1 MHAAYPEEVVRE
13 CVIWRFLSPR
23 GYDHARTSGLLTLPA
38 KCTLQRYI
46 GPSPTTSGM
55 SNAMK
60 ERLVQEASLLSS
72 KQHMASL
79 IIDEASIKQK
89 CIYDRKAD
97 AVFGLKD
104 KPESS
109 MTNPP
114 NEALAN
120 RVLCFVLHGTT
131 SRYKIPCSYY
141 FTKQLSGR
149 DLFAWTKEVI
159 AAVESCGFII
169 VRIVTDNY
177 SANVTMFKLM
187 GNGSLNTVVRH
198 PHDTSRVIFLSFDP
212 CHVLKNVRNQFLDR
226 ELTDG
231 TGVISGVFV
240 QKLYE
245 HQKRTTV
252 KLARN
257 LTRKHV
263 YPSNLEKMNVLRAVQ
278 IFSPQVT
285 AALEHLQQNSTGDA
299 RYFKEAS
306 STICFMK
313 TMKKWFDIYDTSVK
327 GSGHRSPIFSR
338 DDCRLVWLKNDLP
351 PMWRKYSR
359 IPPNQ

>member
-1 MHAAYPEEVVRE
+1 
-13 CVIWRFLSPR
+13 
-23 GYDHARTSGLLTLPA
+23 
-38 KCTLQRYI
+38 
-46 GPSPTTSGM
+46 
-55 SNAMK
+55 
-60 ERLVQEASLLSS
+60 
-72 KQHMASL
+72 
-79 IIDEASIKQK
+79 
-89 CIYDRKAD
+89 
-97 AVFGLKD
+97 
-104 KPESS
+104 
-109 MTNPP
+109 
-114 NEALAN
+114 
-120 RVLCFVLHGTT
+120 
-131 SRYKIPCSYY
+131 
-141 FTKQLSGR
+141 
-149 DLFAWTKEVI
+149 
-159 AAVESCGFII
+159 
-169 VRIVTDNY
+169 
-177 SANVTMFKLM
+177 MFKLM

-313 TMKKWFDIYDTSVK
+313 TMKKWFDIHDTSFN
-327 GSGHRSPIFSR
+327 GNGHKSPIFSR
-338 DDCRLVWLKNDLP
+338 DDCRLVWLKNDFTSYVEEIQQNSTKSVNDGFTNETYQALLLTTRSTVETTQFLLEQGVSYVLTKKLNSDP
-351 PMWRKYSR
+351 IEAIFGRVRSMCGGNDTLDARAVTAALDHIVKLKSLSQTKSNYQMWKLMKRPRGYHRYLMK
-359 IPPNQ
+359 I

>member
-1 MHAAYPEEVVRE
+1 
-13 CVIWRFLSPR
+13 
-23 GYDHARTSGLLTLPA
+23 
-38 KCTLQRYI
+38 
-46 GPSPTTSGM
+46 M

-141 FTKQLSGR
+141 FTKQLRGR

-159 AAVESCGFII
+159 AAVESCGLII
-169 VRIVTDNY
+169 VRTVTDNY

-212 CHVLKNVRNQFLDR
+212 CHVLKNV
-226 ELTDG
+226 T
-231 TGVISGVFV
+231 VFV
-240 QKLYE
+240 IGLALLVCVSAGGIGLGYGGYGAGYGGGGLGVGSSVVLLRGGPGFAKAVAGPTFLVSTVHHVNKLHGGGAIVAHSGLGGYGAGYG
-245 HQKRTTV
+245 
-252 KLARN
+252 LG
-257 LTRKHV
+257 
-263 YPSNLEKMNVLRAVQ
+263 YGGYG
-278 IFSPQVT
+278 I
-285 AALEHLQQNSTGDA
+285 
-299 RYFKEAS
+299 
-306 STICFMK
+306 
-313 TMKKWFDIYDTSVK
+313 K
-327 GSGHRSPIFSR
+327 G
-338 DDCRLVWLKNDLP
+338 
-351 PMWRKYSR
+351 
-359 IPPNQ
+359 